1 MMEIRTELKQTL
13 RRLRLSGMLFTLP
26 ERVAYAKGQKLS
38 YEEFLELVLDDEIE
52 RRDQGMIER
61 RIRQGAL
68 DPDQTIERF
77 EWDAPIAMDRQRVSD
92 LFTLSFVAN
101 HENILICGPVGV
113 GKTYLANALGHTAVR
128 RGLGVLMIRA
138 QTLLKRL
145 HQSRADNSFGKEL
158 VRLIHPPIL
167 IIDDF
172 GLQRLSPLE
181 SQDLYEVMIERYG
194 RASTIITSSR
204 HVDEWMGLFDDPLL
218 ANSLLDRLTHNAH
231 LIVIEGESYRKRKG
245 LKKNRQERN

>member
-1 MMEIRTELKQTL
+1 MEIRTELKHVL
-13 RRLRLSGMLFTLP
+13 KRLRLSGILFTLP
-26 ERVAYAKGQKLS
+26 ERIAYARGQKLS
-38 YEEFLELVLDDEIE
+38 YEELLELVLSDEIE
-52 RRDQGMIER
+52 RRDQGTIER
-61 RIRQGAL
+61 RIRQGSL

-77 EWDAPIAMDRQRVSD
+77 AWDAPITMDRERVRD
-92 LFTLSFVAN
+92 LFNLSFVAN
-101 HENILICGPVGV
+101 HENVIICGPVGV
-113 GKTYLANALGHTAVR
+113 GKTYLANAVGHTAVR
-128 RGLGVLMIRA
+128 RGLSVLMVRS

-158 VRLIHPPIL
+158 VRLINPPIL

-194 RASTIITSSR
+194 RASTIMTSSR

-231 LIVIEGESYRKRKG
+231 LIVIEGESYRKKKG
-245 LKKNRQERN
+245 LTKNRTERN

>member
-1 MMEIRTELKQTL
+1 MEIRTELKQVL
-13 RRLRLSGMLFTLP
+13 KRLRLSGILFTLP
-26 ERVAYAKGQKLS
+26 ERVSYARGQKLS
-38 YEEFLELVLDDEIE
+38 HEEFLELVLSDEIE
-52 RRDQGMIER
+52 RRDQGTIER
-61 RIRQGAL
+61 RIRQGLL
-68 DPDQTIERF
+68 DPDETIERF
-77 EWDAPIAMDRQRVSD
+77 EWDVPITFDRDRVRD
-92 LFTLSFVAN
+92 LFNLSFVGN
-101 HENILICGPVGV
+101 HENVLICGPVGV

-128 RGLGVLMIRA
+128 RGLNVVMLRA

-145 HQSRADNSFGKEL
+145 NQSRADNSFGKEL
-158 VRLIHPPIL
+158 VRLIHPPVL

-172 GLQRLSPLE
+172 GLQRLNAQE

-194 RASTIITSSR
+194 RASTIMTSAR

-245 LKKNRQERN
+245 LKKNRPERN

>member
-1 MMEIRTELKQTL
+1 MEIKTELKQVL
-13 RRLRLSGMLFTLP
+13 KRLRLSGILFTLM
-26 ERVAYAKGQKLS
+26 ERVSYARGQKLS
-38 YEEFLELVLDDEIE
+38 YEDFLELVLSDEIE

-77 EWDAPIAMDRQRVSD
+77 EWDVPITMDRERVRD
-92 LFTLSFVAN
+92 LFNLSFVHN
-101 HENILICGPVGV
+101 HENVLICGPVGV
-113 GKTYLANALGHTAVR
+113 GKTYLANAL
-128 RGLGVLMIRA
+128 LRA

-158 VRLIHPPIL
+158 VRLIHPPVL
-167 IIDDF
+167 VIDDF
-172 GLQRLSPLE
+172 GLQRLSPME

-194 RASTIITSSR
+194 RASTIMTSSR

-231 LIVIEGESYRKRKG
+231 VIIIKGESYRKRMG
-245 LKKNRQERN
+245 LKKNRPERN